1 MTTPPLAPSHDRY
14 ALCRHL
20 SFLMPIPHKGADPLK
35 PLKIALTDRAMALP
49 LALDAS
55 RIIPLA
61 SADLTEVSAVVMT
74 SQDTIPEQY
83 ETIHAFAIPLFL
95 LETGTAAAKNVSDI
109 SCQSLAVK
117 DKASWKKKILR
128 AATQYEKDLLPPFFD
143 TLVS

>member
-1 MTTPPLAPSHDRY
+1 M
-14 ALCRHL
+14 
-20 SFLMPIPHKGADPLK
+20 K
-35 PLKIALTDRAMALP
+35 PLKIALTDRALALP

-55 RIIPLA
+55 RTIPLA

-109 SCQSLAVK
+109 SCQSYL
-117 DKASWKKKILR
+117 
-128 AATQYEKDLLPPFFD
+128 
-143 TLVS
+143 